1 MPGPLPNEPGALPR
15 APGAL
20 PSRPVALTVRARTA
34 ANDARGTDTL
44 LTFR

>member
-1 MPGPLPNEPGALPR
+1 MPGSLPNEPGALPR

-34 ANDARGTDTL
+34 ANDARGTDAL